1 MMGLT
6 PGKLAILGKWAFTRQ
21 ATSVAI
27 DVTRRCNLTCA
38 HCYWWKQE
46 HPEELDPGNMIAVMR
61 GLRLR
66 GLRAAILYGGEP
78 TLRLELCREA
88 GLIFDTTLVF
98 TNGTNG
104 FPRLNNAQW
113 ILSLDGPR
121 EVNDAM
127 RGRGVYDTAVANL
140 FKASRP
146 PIVHMT
152 ITRKNQDS
160 VEDFIRDMLD
170 LPVKGIGFSFYT
182 PDLRTDDGT
191 FFVPLHERDRLV
203 ERLLSFRRRYGER
216 VGFTRAM
223 ARQLLR
229 GASFSEWNSAL
240 ACPVSRRVLCLA
252 SDGSRKR
259 CTYGDA
265 ADCSRC
271 GCAAV
276 AAYRGAL
283 KPPDYRTLR
292 LILGLMVPEYGV
304 RTRRPVVPTRPPA
317 AGGRP

>member
-1 MMGLT
+1 MGLT
-6 PGKLAILGKWAFTRQ
+6 PGKLTILGKWAFTRQ

-27 DVTRRCNLTCA
+27 DVTHRCNLKCA

-46 HPEELDPGNMIAVMR
+46 HPEELDPGRMTALMLT
-61 GLRLR
+61 LRAR

-88 GLIFDTTLVF
+88 GRIFDTTLVF

-104 FPRLNNAQW
+104 FPELNNAQW

-121 EVNDAM
+121 ETNDAV
-127 RGRGVYDTAVANL
+127 RGPGVYDTAVGNL
-140 FKASRP
+140 RKASRP

-152 ITRKNQDS
+152 ITRRNQDS
-160 VEDFIRDMLD
+160 VEEFIREMLA

-182 PDLRTDDGT
+182 PDVHADDGS
-191 FFVPLHERDRLV
+191 FFVPLRERDRLAA
-203 ERLLSFRRRYGER
+203 RLVSFRRRYGEK

-223 ARQLLR
+223 ARQVNTH
-229 GASFSEWNSAL
+229 GAFSEWNSPST
-240 ACPVSRRVLCLA
+240 CPVSRRVLCFA

-259 CTYGDA
+259 CTYGDG

-276 AAYRGAL
+276 VAYRGAL

-292 LILGLMVPEYGV
+292 LILGLMVPEYEARRRLPGGHAK
-304 RTRRPVVPTRPPA
+304 RFAAERRP
-317 AGGRP
+317 